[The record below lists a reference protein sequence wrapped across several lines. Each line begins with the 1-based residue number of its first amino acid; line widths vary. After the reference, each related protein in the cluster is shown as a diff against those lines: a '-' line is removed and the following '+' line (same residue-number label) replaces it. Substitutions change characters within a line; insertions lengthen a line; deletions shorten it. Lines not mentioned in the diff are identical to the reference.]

1 MKLQGSELR
10 VLRADAR
17 DFSRNCGGQGQDPVT
32 AFREGST
39 GSAMDSEGMPL
50 KSRIEVWS
58 PLALCNVS
66 WPAGL
71 TLAWQATPA
80 VSEAATSRPLNRT
93 TCALIAVS
101 RSLCLALCPSL
112 PASLIS
118 RAFSAPDLPHRAA
131 RAQIRRGT
139 VGSEAPDMQPEN
151 PKLLEPEPHS
161 KQLAPCD
168 TDCEPGRQF
177 FRAPED

>member
-1 MKLQGSELR
+1 MKLQGSELQ
-10 VLRADAR
+10 VLRAGAR
-17 DFSRNCGGQGQDPVT
+17 DFSRNCGGQGQDPVS

-71 TLAWQATPA
+71 TLAWHATPA
-80 VSEAATSRPLNRT
+80 VSEAATSLPHNRT
-93 TCALIAVS
+93 VS
-101 RSLCLALCPSL
+101 RSLCLSLCPSL

-139 VGSEAPDMQPEN
+139 VGSEAPDMQPEK

-168 TDCEPGRQF
+168 ADCEPGLQF
-177 FRAPED
+177 FRD